1 MAGLPLEILGA
12 HSLDARSRDRSPDR
26 TRRIYLTEEL
36 SRKQCDKLCIGL
48 AGLPGMLARLRD
60 SHESSPRLFKS
71 LVLQPLE
78 PDECKRVF
86 QFALKESKEKNG
98 FETSI
103 TPEARNLLAELSEG
117 YPHFLQ
123 EFAYCAFEADSDNV
137 IDVTD
142 VNNSL
147 YSENGAFDQLGRK
160 YFDQFYTAP
169 DSDDYRTVLD
179 KMADHSDNWV
189 SRADLIKESGLK
201 GGTVDNALRA
211 LKNKNIIV
219 QNEMT
224 SGLYKLPTKSFG
236 VWIKARKRQL
246 PSIGGLLAG
255 LVDQKNL
262 P

>member
-1 MAGLPLEILGA
+1 
-12 HSLDARSRDRSPDR
+12 
-26 TRRIYLTEEL
+26 
-36 SRKQCDKLCIGL
+36 
-48 AGLPGMLARLRD
+48 
-60 SHESSPRLFKS
+60 
-71 LVLQPLE
+71 
-78 PDECKRVF
+78 
-86 QFALKESKEKNG
+86 
-98 FETSI
+98 
-103 TPEARNLLAELSEG
+103 
-117 YPHFLQ
+117 
-123 EFAYCAFEADSDNV
+123 
-137 IDVTD
+137 
-142 VNNSL
+142 
-147 YSENGAFDQLGRK
+147 
-160 YFDQFYTAP
+160 
-169 DSDDYRTVLD
+169 
-179 KMADHSDNWV
+179 MADHSDNWV